1 MFNKLYLIYTYIQTS
16 YIRLLIL
23 FLLREYLLIFYVF
36 KSKIKRDKYLY
47 IYRLINIRRVK
58 YYNKNTYYNYK
69 ILIKKW

>member
-1 MFNKLYLIYTYIQTS
+1 MYTYIKTS